1 MSRAAPI
8 LFCTN
13 ESRICQEVGIGV
25 AVRIQA
31 TAASTPA
38 MIHWAEAGI
47 LNMHEHLSTINLRT
61 GFNGTVKFGQ
71 CNWYDFA

>member
-1 MSRAAPI
+1 M
-8 LFCTN
+8 
-13 ESRICQEVGIGV
+13 

-38 MIHWAEAGI
+38 MIHWTGAVI

>member
-25 AVRIQA
+25 AVRMA

-38 MIHWAEAGI
+38 MIHWTEAGI

-71 CNWYDFA
+71 CNRYDFA